1 MGVTYPIALGTKPT
15 KALFDKSEVL
25 PITVIIDR
33 EGTVRGVVQGIL
45 YPEEFEE
52 KIEPLLVLTIKTSTQ

>member
-1 MGVTYPIALGTKPT
+1 V
-15 KALFDKSEVL
+15 ALFDKGDVL

-33 EGTVRGVVQGIL
+33 EGNVRAVVQGIL

-52 KIEPLLVLTIKTSTQ
+52 KIKPLLISTPKTSAR